1 MPNNNLGKRIKAKR
15 ESKGLSQTQLATK
28 AGVSQGAISQLE
40 NGTSENSKHLPKIAQ
55 ALGTTTEQLTSSRYD
70 IEDILSDYV
79 MAGGSNSGQTPVA
92 GEYVEI
98 PQYDVSGSCGD
109 GAMVGDVTVKGGLV
123 FKKGWLESLGVQPA
137 NLATIYAQG
146 DSMSPTIEDG
156 QVLLVD
162 TSEIVPRSSK
172 IYLVCIDEQLYI
184 KRLINIFDG
193 WLMRSDNQDKHR
205 YPDINLSPERMVN
218 IDIQGRIIWKAGT
231 L

>member
-1 MPNNNLGKRIKAKR
+1 
-15 ESKGLSQTQLATK
+15 
-28 AGVSQGAISQLE
+28 
-40 NGTSENSKHLPKIAQ
+40 
-55 ALGTTTEQLTSSRYD
+55 
-70 IEDILSDYV
+70 
-79 MAGGSNSGQTPVA
+79 
-92 GEYVEI
+92 
-98 PQYDVSGSCGD
+98 
-109 GAMVGDVTVKGGLV
+109 MVGDVTVKGGLV